1 MKKIT
6 FEWIRTLFAAVLS
19 VSLTVS
25 VLSAFPAARAEET
38 GETSG
43 SETEYRY
50 SVEIEFGSMTFCYD
64 YGTWNPS
71 NLRYEAEETESPAAG
86 TVAGFPGWYGFD
98 GIANRIS
105 VRYNDKDDNGS
116 NPSHNYLQ
124 VTLSYRSL
132 QEKDGV
138 TTDSIGV
145 TGITPELYGNES
157 LKNLIETIGENGSVL
172 SVAKGEQISV
182 WLSLKGE
189 PTAKNGGAFTS
200 VNLVPVGM
208 LTIALGGFS
217 QTGGN

>member
-1 MKKIT
+1 M
-6 FEWIRTLFAAVLS
+6 
-19 VSLTVS
+19 
-25 VLSAFPAARAEET
+25 
-38 GETSG
+38 
-43 SETEYRY
+43 
-50 SVEIEFGSMTFCYD
+50 
-64 YGTWNPS
+64 
-71 NLRYEAEETESPAAG
+71 
-86 TVAGFPGWYGFD
+86 
-98 GIANRIS
+98 
-105 VRYNDKDDNGS
+105 
-116 NPSHNYLQ
+116 Q
-124 VTLSYRSL
+124 VTLSYRAL

-145 TGITPELYGNES
+145 TGIPPELYGNES

-208 LTIALGGFS
+208 LTIALGGFI

>member
-25 VLSAFPAARAEET
+25 VLSVFPAARAEET
-38 GETSG
+38 GETSE

-116 NPSHNYLQ
+116 DPSHNYLQ

-132 QEKDGV
+132 QEKD
-138 TTDSIGV
+138 GV

>member
-38 GETSG
+38 GETSE

-50 SVEIEFGSMTFCYD
+50 SVDIEFGSMTFCYD

-116 NPSHNYLQ
+116 DPSHNYLQ

-132 QEKDGV
+132 QEKD
-138 TTDSIGV
+138 GV

-189 PTAKNGGAFTS
+189 PTAKNGGAFTP